1 MKAAPSHHALHPCFI
16 LISNHLPEN
25 FTTMLIQKTSIALA
39 LALAAAVPA
48 QADIS
53 VASTGGTYTQS
64 FDSLA
69 ASGNGSWLNDS
80 TLTGWSLFNKNLAAI
95 TTYSADN
102 GGSNAGSFRS
112 YGATASSERALGGSA
127 SGGSYFGSP
136 ATGAVAG
143 WIAVALNNDTG
154 ADLAGFKIS
163 FDGEQWRNGGNTTAQ
178 TMVMEYAFGATFATA
193 TGWTAP
199 GASFNFSSPVV
210 GAAAAAV
217 NGNSTGLMAGLG
229 GEITAN
235 WAAGS
240 TLWVRWIENNDSG
253 NDHGL
258 AIDNVV
264 ITAVPEP
271 TTYAM
276 LLAGLGCVGFIAR
289 RRKAA

>member
-1 MKAAPSHHALHPCFI
+1 
-16 LISNHLPEN
+16 
-25 FTTMLIQKTSIALA
+25 MLIQKTSLALA

-48 QADIS
+48 QAAVS

-69 ASGNGSWLNDS
+69 NSGTNAVTWLNDS
-80 TLTGWSLFNKNLAAI
+80 TLNGWSLFNKNLAAI
-95 TTYSADN
+95 TTYTADN
-102 GGSNAGSFRS
+102 GGSNGGSFRS
-112 YGATASSERALGGSA
+112 YGVTSNSDRALGGSA
-127 SGGSYFGSP
+127 SGGAYFGSP
-136 ATGAVAG
+136 ATGTVAG

-154 ADLAGFKIS
+154 ADLAGFKIA
-163 FDGEQWRNGGNTTAQ
+163 FDGEQWRNGGNTAAQ

-199 GASFNFSSPVV
+199 GGSFNFSSPVV
-210 GAAAAAV
+210 GATAAAID
-217 NGNSTGLMAGLG
+217 GNSAGLVAGRG
-229 GEITAN
+229 GEITTT

-240 TLWVRWIENNDSG
+240 TLWVRWVENNDAG

-258 AIDNVV
+258 AIDNVSIQAV
-264 ITAVPEP
+264 SAVPEP

-276 LLAGLGCVGFIAR
+276 LLAGLGCVCFIAR